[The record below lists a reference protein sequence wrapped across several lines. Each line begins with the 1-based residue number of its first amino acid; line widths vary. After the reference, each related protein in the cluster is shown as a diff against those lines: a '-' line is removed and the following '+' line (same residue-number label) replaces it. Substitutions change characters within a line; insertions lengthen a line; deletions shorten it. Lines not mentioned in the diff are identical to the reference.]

1 MEDWTTRI
9 SMTTLYSTEFKQKPW
24 SVPQIS
30 YQILPPSPQVRLWA
44 PQLAFTNALG
54 PFQVSIQLKQRS
66 VKRSQLRWVKSFAHT
81 FFLHPQALMFQN
93 FQTVVDELSV
103 ATIVLENNPWH
114 DDISQSLECKI
125 LSFQRACYIIAL
137 RLWIQCLWELS
148 EPAKGIL
155 PGVCLWIWPA
165 LLSIWHTGKFDK

>member
-1 MEDWTTRI
+1 MMEDSTTKI
-9 SMTTLYSTEFKQKPW
+9 STTTLCSTEFKQKHW
-24 SVPQIS
+24 SVPQIF

-54 PFQVSIQLKQRS
+54 PFQVGIQLKQRS
-66 VKRSQLRWVKSFAHT
+66 VKRSQLRGSKVLRT
-81 FFLHPQALMFQN
+81 LFFLHPQALMFQN

-125 LSFQRACYIIAL
+125 LSFQRACYIISL
-137 RLWIQCLWELS
+137 RLWIQCL
-148 EPAKGIL
+148 
-155 PGVCLWIWPA
+155 
-165 LLSIWHTGKFDK
+165 